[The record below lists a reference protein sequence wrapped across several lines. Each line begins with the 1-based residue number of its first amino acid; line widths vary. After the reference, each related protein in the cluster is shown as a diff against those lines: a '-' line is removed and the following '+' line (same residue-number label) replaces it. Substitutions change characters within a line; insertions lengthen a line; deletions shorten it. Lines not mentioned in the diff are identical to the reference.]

1 MNMNKKQI
9 TVLAPCPLSI
19 VRLVKISEYLKQK
32 GYELTLLG
40 WNRHKGQPYT
50 SDVYDR
56 IEVVFTGGGE
66 GRKMLPLFY
75 LLFILK
81 LFFKLLFRRNG
92 TLYFAVNFETAF
104 PAWLASR
111 FRKINYAYDIWDEL
125 AISHNFPSAIK
136 KFIRHYDKKV
146 RKGASFYIH
155 VDKSRVSEIDT
166 EGRYIIVYNTPADFY
181 KGAKPEGI
189 YANSFAVTGWLNK
202 TRGLDAI
209 YKFAV
214 ANPLISFIV
223 IGEFLQKDDEEKYC
237 QLPNVEF
244 HHFMPQ
250 NELFGLIRSCRGIF
264 SLYDPSIEINR
275 LAASNKLYDAMMMAI
290 PVVVNEGVLASSF
303 VKDTGIGFVVNY
315 NFDDSWK
322 KLAEYD
328 LEEIKSIGN
337 KGRNLYLGKYEFNT
351 ILDET
356 LLPAIERVI
365 Q

>member
-1 MNMNKKQI
+1 MDKKQI
-9 TVLAPCPLSI
+9 TILAPCPLSS

-32 GYELTLLG
+32 NYELTLLG

-50 SDVYDR
+50 SDVYDK

-81 LFFKLLFRRNG
+81 LFCKLLFRRNN
-92 TLYFAVNFETAF
+92 TLYFAVNFETAY

-125 AISHNFPSAIK
+125 AISHNFPSIIK
-136 KFIRHYDKKV
+136 KFIRYYDKKV

-155 VDKSRVSEIDT
+155 VDKSRISEIDT
-166 EGRYIIVYNTPADFY
+166 EGKYIIIYNTPVDYY
-181 KGAKPEGI
+181 KGSIPEI
-189 YANSFAVTGWLNK
+189 EYTNSFAVTGWLNK
-202 TRGLDAI
+202 TRGLDSI
-209 YKFAV
+209 YNFAV
-214 ANPLISFIV
+214 ANPSIKFIV
-223 IGEFLQKDDEEKYC
+223 IGEFLQKENEEKYC
-237 QLPNVEF
+237 QLPNVDF

-250 NELFGLIRSCRGIF
+250 SELFGLIKACRGIF

-290 PVVVNEGVLASSF
+290 PVVVNEGILASKF
-303 VKDTGIGFVVNY
+303 VNETGIGYVVNY
-315 NFDDSWK
+315 NYDKSWE
-322 KLAEYD
+322 KLAEFN
-328 LEEIKSIGN
+328 LQEIKLIGN
-337 KGRNLYLGKYEFNT
+337 KGRDLYLGRYEFNT
-351 ILDET
+351 ILDDT